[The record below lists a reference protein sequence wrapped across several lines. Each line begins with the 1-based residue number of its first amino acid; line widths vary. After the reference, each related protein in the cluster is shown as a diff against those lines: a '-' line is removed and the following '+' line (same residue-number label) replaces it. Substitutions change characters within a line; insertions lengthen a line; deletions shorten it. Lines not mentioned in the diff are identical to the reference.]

1 MASIKLTG
9 DTSGVITVSAPAVSG
24 TNTLT
29 LPATTGTILDTNS
42 DLVSSKL
49 TGTVATARLGSGTAS
64 SSTFLAGDQTY
75 KTISSGGLTL
85 LATANTTSGTSVSSG
100 TLDLSGYKQVWTDM
114 YSVGPAVNGGFLQ
127 FQPNGG
133 TATYYIDGTVSTTQA
148 FYGTIIH
155 DLTSGNW
162 FANPTTAQGGRNDTA
177 RVGNGATSNQGVNT
191 GLTTSTTSITWSWTN
206 GVAFNAG
213 IIRIYGFK

>member
-1 MASIKLTG
+1 MANSINSITTGTGGLQSIADGTSGNLLIQKDAGTIATFSATGVVVSGVVAATTLTG
-9 DTSGVITVSAPAVSG
+9 DGSA
-24 TNTLT
+24 
-29 LPATTGTILDTNS
+29 
-42 DLVSSKL
+42 L
-49 TGTVATARLGSGTAS
+49 TG
-64 SSTFLAGDQTY
+64 
-75 KTISSGGLTL
+75 ISSGGLTL

-133 TATYYIDGTVSTTQA
+133 TATYYVDGTVSTTQA

-162 FANPTTAQGGRNDTA
+162 FANPTTTQGGRNDTA
-177 RVGNGATSNQGVNT
+177 RVGNGAASNQGVNT

-213 IIRIYGFK
+213 IIRIYGLK

>member
-9 DTSGVITVSAPAVSG
+9 DSSGVITVSAPAAAG

-42 DLVSSKL
+42 ALVSSKL
-49 TGTVATARLGSGTAS
+49 TGALPAISGAALT
-64 SSTFLAGDQTY
+64 G
-75 KTISSGGLTL
+75 ISSGGLTL

-133 TATYYIDGTVSTTQA
+133 TATYYVDGTVSTTQA

-162 FANPTTAQGGRNDTA
+162 FANPTTTQGGRNDTA
-177 RVGNGATSNQGVNT
+177 RVGNGAASNQGVNT

-213 IIRIYGFK
+213 IIRIYGLK

>member
-9 DTSGVITVSAPAVSG
+9 DSSGVITVSAPAAAG

-42 DLVSSKL
+42 ALVSSKL
-49 TGTVATARLGSGTAS
+49 TGALPSIDGSALTG
-64 SSTFLAGDQTY
+64 
-75 KTISSGGLTL
+75 ISSGGLTL

-133 TATYYIDGTVSTTQA
+133 TATYYVDGTVSTTQA

-162 FANPTTAQGGRNDTA
+162 FANPTTTQGGRNDTA
-177 RVGNGATSNQGVNT
+177 RVGNGAASNQGVNT

>member
-148 FYGTIIH
+148 FYGTVIH

-162 FANPTTAQGGRNDTA
+162 FANPTTTQGGRNDTA
-177 RVGNGATSNQGVNT
+177 RVGNGAASNQGVNT